1 MPYFAGSGDQVAPAP
16 FPTRR
21 SSDLVE
27 DAALQEALWRGL
39 SGIEIIGGVS
49 CERLVVD
56 AERAT
61 LFFSGGASRDARLIV
76 GADGAQSFVR
86 RDRKS
91 TRLNSSHMSTSY
103 AVFCRIRRPGG
114 SSAFPYTTLFR
125 SRRGRGPA
133 GGALARPFGHRD
145 HRRRELRAPGRRCR
159 ASDAVLLR
167 RREPRR
173 AADRGRRRRA
183 VLRAPRGR
191 HRREGER
198 VRPGGAG
205 GELSLRAAARQHG
218 KTVVP
223 GRRGGARAAAFA
235 RRAGLHG
242 VVAAER

>member
-86 RDRKS
+86 REAGIGARES
-91 TRLNSSHMSTSY
+91 EYGQAALVANFRC
-103 AVFCRIRRPGG
+103 ARPHGNT
-114 SSAFPYTTLFR
+114 ARQWFQ
-125 SRRGRGPA
+125 A
-133 GGALARPFGHRD
+133 GGAVLALLPLPGEQVSMVWSLPSDEAARLSALDAAQLATAVTEAAHAALG
-145 HRRRELRAPGRRCR
+145 ELAP
-159 ASDAVLLR
+159 ASAARSYPLR
-167 RREPRR
+167 RLSARSL
-173 AADRGRRRRA
+173 
-183 VLRAPRGR
+183 VAPR
-191 HRREGER
+191 
-198 VRPGGAG
+198 
-205 GELSLRAAARQHG
+205 
-218 KTVVP
+218 KI
-223 GRRGGARAAAFA
+223 
-235 RRAGLHG
+235 
-242 VVAAER
+242 